1 MGLSLELVQGTAH
14 DYTFQLPY
22 TGSITVLTGTVSSST
37 TALTGV
43 NTLFLTELAA
53 GDWVYDVAAP
63 ITVVP
68 CQVATVVTNTSA
80 TVVLAPTT
88 AYSASSLINR
98 RPDPWALD
106 PDLTTL
112 ITGTASVAP
121 TNVFEATD
129 TLRATVWAGD
139 NEVSLLTPT
148 ALWQSAPNGQVLV
161 RFENADTV
169 NLAPGPYYLQVYAT
183 RPASANPPIV
193 ARTTALLPHGTSLTV
208 IPASG
213 TAVPRPTYINITDV
227 RKIAP
232 WIDDL
237 QVPENRAGF
246 DDQLADARDWL
257 DEVTLRNYRGGNVS
271 LLGYHG
277 FALDAWYTGGG
288 RRTSLV
294 NRWLKAALVA
304 NQLLVTPRI
313 KNICAYYALSR
324 ICETFITKSGQYVAL
339 ASRFRFEAESL
350 LASTTVEIDV
360 NGDGYGEVPIN
371 LSSTNTLWA

>member
-1 MGLSLELVQGTAH
+1 MGLALELVQGTAH
-14 DYTFQLPY
+14 DFQFQLPFSGIIDPFAQDY
-22 TGSITVLTGTVSSST
+22 DQTVLILGTPGSVV
-37 TALTGV
+37 AGV
-43 NTLFLTELAA
+43 FA
-53 GDWVYDVAAP
+53 D
-63 ITVVP
+63 
-68 CQVATVVTNTSA
+68 
-80 TVVLAPTT
+80 
-88 AYSASSLINR
+88 
-98 RPDPWALD
+98 
-106 PDLTTL
+106 
-112 ITGTASVAP
+112 
-121 TNVFEATD
+121 TD
-129 TLRATVWAGD
+129 TLAATVWAGAD
-139 NEVSLLTPT
+139 ETPLLTPAAT
-148 ALWQSAPNGQVLV
+148 WIASTKGQVQV
-161 RFENADTV
+161 TFANTDTAA
-169 NLAPGPYYLQVYAT
+169 LAVGQYYLQAFAT
-183 RPASANPPIV
+183 RPAQVGPPV
-193 ARTTALLPHGTSLTV
+193 VPARTTALLPRGTSLE
-208 IPASG
+208 ILAASG
-213 TAVPRPTYINITDV
+213 TSVPRPTYITITDV

-237 QVPENRAGF
+237 QVPDNRTGF
-246 DDQLADARDWL
+246 DDQLADSRDWI

-288 RRTSLV
+288 RRTSLT

-304 NQLLVTPRI
+304 NQLLITPRI